1 MEEIY
6 KEHGYENRDDYL
18 ASMAEEYSVSEA
30 LVFETTTRTAMNII
44 RKTITVAK
52 INHNTKNKGSPIWN
66 NIFILLFINY
76 YLNFKLREK
85 YSPSFINVDHIYY

>member
-30 LVFETTTRTAMNII
+30 LVFSLA
-44 RKTITVAK
+44 
-52 INHNTKNKGSPIWN
+52 S
-66 NIFILLFINY
+66 LLGPEEDFDGLISS
-76 YLNFKLREK
+76 LECH
-85 YSPSFINVDHIYY
+85 VD